1 MAANATAVRPARLP
15 AAKQPPENSVWIRY
29 HPWIEGA
36 LSFISSNALH
46 ALVIGA
52 AVLWSTYLIYAFGFA
67 QPPRSLPVAPVR
79 LAVAGG
85 DNRPVGA
92 AEDGR
97 HSAPPKEEA
106 GPDRKDVGDGA
117 GPVSPTDPPQLLVPP
132 QKETPEFPEPEP
144 RRIRPGGN
152 SMQSFET
159 LDRGLRDM
167 HEKMSEGA
175 NPSKHGGTGTVAEP
189 GPGAG
194 PGSGPGTPGDPSSVA
209 PPEKVKC
216 QMRWSM
222 RFDTRNSGD
231 YLRQLEGLGVVL
243 AIPDGPNSYRV
254 VDLTKR
260 PFKPENK
267 DMSTSKKIWWFDNDP
282 RSVQGLMTAM
292 GLPFRP
298 QRDVAFIPQE
308 VEEELAKKELE
319 TGLKVDDVFE
329 TTFGVRVPGAGG
341 RKYDIWVIGQKTNEE
356 MKRAKR

>member
-1 MAANATAVRPARLP
+1 MAANATADRPVRLP

-46 ALVIGA
+46 AIVIGA

-67 QPPRSLPVAPVR
+67 RPPHSLPVAPVR
-79 LAVAGG
+79 LAGAPG

-92 AEDGR
+92 APGDDR
-97 HSAPPKEEA
+97 KSAPPKEEA
-106 GPDRKDVGDGA
+106 GPERKDTGERA
-117 GPVSPTDPPQLLVPP
+117 GPDSPINLLRLPVPP
-132 QKETPEFPEPEP
+132 QKETPEFSNPEP
-144 RRIRPGGN
+144 RRISPRGDAMGA
-152 SMQSFET
+152 FDK
-159 LDRGLRDM
+159 LDDQLRGM
-167 HEKMSEGA
+167 HERMSDG
-175 NPSKHGGTGTVAEP
+175 KGGTGTVAGLGPRPEAGP
-189 GPGAG
+189 GPGTG
-194 PGSGPGTPGDPSSVA
+194 GDASSLLID
-209 PPEKVKC
+209 PHQKRK
-216 QMRWSM
+216 MRWSM

-243 AIPDGPNSYRV
+243 AIPDGSNSYIV

-282 RSVQGLMTAM
+282 RSVQGLMKTM

-308 VEEELAKKELE
+308 AEEELAKKELE
-319 TGLKVDDVFE
+319 TGLKIDDVFE
-329 TTFGVRVPGAGG
+329 TTFGVRVPGVGG
-341 RKYDIWVIGQKTNEE
+341 RKYDVWVISQKTNEE